1 MPLDQYSK
9 IVINRGLKPINP
21 FQCGYHRCSPSHG
34 FGPAIREHWL
44 LHFVVSGKGIFRT
57 QRGETVLSGG
67 DMFIIRPYEVTYY
80 EADAADPWNYYW
92 IGFTSEIPLP
102 PRLTANDSIRVPY
115 LKELF
120 VSAFECEHF
129 DDGDT
134 DGAYEHYLCGVIW
147 QMLGLLMRENTVS
160 AGTAANYVEPAIS
173 MIRSE
178 YQTAL
183 TVSDIA
189 SRLHIN
195 RSYFFE
201 IFKAATGMSPKKYL
215 ENVRMQRAAELL
227 TKRAMTVTV
236 TASSVGYPDVF
247 AFSRAFKRY
256 YSCSPTEY
264 VEKFQ
269 AKS

>member
-9 IVINRGLKPINP
+9 IVISRGIKPINP
-21 FQCGYHRCSPSHG
+21 FQCGFHKCPESHG
-34 FGPAIREHWL
+34 FGPATREHWL
-44 LHFVVSGKGIFRT
+44 LHFVVSGKGYFRT
-57 QRGETVLSGG
+57 QRGEVELSAG

-80 EADAADPWNYYW
+80 EADAIDPWTYYW

-102 PRLTANDSIRVPY
+102 QRLTVNDYINVPY

-120 VSAFECEHF
+120 VAAFDCDRFE
-129 DDGDT
+129 DGDT

-147 QMLGLLMRENTVS
+147 QILGLLMRDNTVS
-160 AGTAANYVEPAIS
+160 AGTAASYVEPAIS

-178 YQTAL
+178 YQSSI
-183 TVSDIA
+183 TVADIA

-201 IFKAATGMSPKKYL
+201 IFKATTGVSPKKYL

-227 TKRAMTVTV
+227 TKRGMNVTV

-247 AFSRAFKRY
+247 SFSRAFKRY

-264 VEKFQ
+264 AQKYCATV
-269 AKS
+269 